1 MSYYHVVISLD
12 DGSQLLRVVFNDL
25 SELQL
30 RTQFVRPYAKGEDLV
45 CGNEIIPVARIRKR
59 HIVRTTR
66 PEKVERDALNAKSLA
81 EIDAM
86 NRQPGGVIFLS
97 AGRGY
102 DPDDI
107 LEVGEDVTSQY
118 IQGPP
123 GHASRSGILGALFNN
138 QWILAIVSGLVVTGV
153 AWWLGWI

>member
-1 MSYYHVVISLD
+1 MPYYHVLISLNNE
-12 DGSQLLRVVFNDL
+12 SQQLRVVFHDL

-30 RTQFVRPYAKGEDLV
+30 RTQFARPYAKGADLV
-45 CGNEIIPVARIRKR
+45 CGNEIVPVARICRR
-59 HIVRTTR
+59 HIVRTTQ
-66 PEKVERDALNAKSLA
+66 PEKDERDALNAKSLA

-102 DPDDI
+102 NPEDI

-123 GHASRSGILGALFNN
+123 GYASRSGILAAFVNN
-138 QWILAIVSGLVVTGV
+138 QWILAIVTGLIVTGV
-153 AWWLGWI
+153 AWWLGWN